1 MEVVSFF
8 GSSCL
13 YFCSGIKASENMMF
27 EVFLGVSI
35 SYFAFVGWVFHCLG
49 VVDHSG
55 F

>member
-8 GSSCL
+8 GYSCL
-13 YFCSGIKASENMMF
+13 YFCSGIKASENMF

-35 SYFAFVGWVFHCLG
+35 SYFVFVGWVFHCLG
-49 VVDHSG
+49 VVDDSG